1 MGQSGPT
8 SGSERSSIPDLEAPE
23 KVIISPLPIDSVS
36 DVSSIDKLLELADG
50 EAWNIDAQVRS
61 LQIAAVDP
69 SRDAAAA
76 ERARGPSLAAPTP
89 FDLAPAGTSVSN
101 SKAPPPLPPP
111 LPKAT
116 ASGSMPAVALKKSLP
131 PPLPRPPDQT
141 GSQSR
146 RPPPLDVQQ
155 QPPGTLV
162 DLLTARITSLESTD
176 DKVGLARAHI
186 ELSIAAEAVLGDD
199 ARSMVHAESALKV
212 DPRLAA
218 AHAILRRKRH
228 GRGAIA
234 AMLGHL
240 EHELAAATEETATV
254 ELLVEKAR
262 LLGAANEKPDVV
274 RAVWEQALARDSHHA
289 GALKGLETEL
299 VTRTHS
305 AIAEP
310 AQISEANQSLAEHL
324 GRMAD
329 AYVSEPRLAAWLH
342 AERAQILEWRL
353 RNIDGARGA
362 LERAVSL
369 DPSVGPVRD
378 ACVRHVS
385 AHNDAAA
392 AVVLL
397 DQEARIETDPQ
408 RAARLELDAACITSE
423 KLNDPLRALGLL
435 TRAASRAPTTTI
447 VDRRVLDELVR
458 LHEKEGH
465 WQQSARARRAR
476 LPYFVDPEVI
486 IYELRTLAQ
495 VHERLD
501 EPEIAIGHV
510 QHALSLD
517 PADMT
522 LLELLDRLLASVQR
536 DEERVALWVGEASRL
551 EDATKRA
558 RALCRAAQICEN
570 NLARP
575 LDSIRHLRAAWVA
588 SPGDSEV
595 LDNLARLLTPA
606 PSEVLDHEARGLVDL
621 YAQAVESARDPG
633 RKVAYLEKI
642 ALMWEEV
649 VGEPRRAARVYE
661 EILKIE
667 PDRRGAVIGLGR
679 CAARVGDDRALAR
692 SLLDEARLEGDGV
705 AKLTLRVR
713 AATTLARV
721 DPTRA
726 LSLVE
731 EVLEQDSAHPTA
743 RMLETRLHEDA
754 GRWERAAESTR
765 ARIENTTSPKDKIGL
780 WLALAQLENV
790 RLRNPRAALVSLQAA
805 RAIDP
810 THPVP
815 PEEILRMLDSA
826 GDDNLFRDAVDQLAK
841 DAPTSDERVRHL
853 VRAAEID
860 ELRIGD
866 DARAAMTYARA
877 MSEAPEE
884 ELISERLE
892 RVLVRRAATAAKTAD
907 SQHKTPAQ
915 NLAELIALQ
924 QKRLERART
933 PFAEK
938 RIAFD
943 LAQLL
948 IEAGRDL
955 PHATSLLER
964 VIGDEPRHIAALRA
978 GETVTRRSG
987 DWVALSRMLSRQGD
1001 ALQDTRARLG
1011 ALWSLAG
1018 LEEWRLPV
1026 GESGQTYAR
1035 ILRLDASDPGA
1046 LEATVRR
1053 EIPAARHG
1061 DLRAK
1066 RALIS
1071 ALRSLF
1077 AFASDDGTRLAIQL
1091 RLATLL
1097 ESFGNETPDITSATT
1112 MGILRE
1118 ALDRFRAGLHID
1130 PLSVTSATGLARVA
1144 PRLQD
1149 AEGAF
1154 AAASSLAELSVNPR
1168 ARARYLLDA
1177 ADILLRAG
1185 PDERLGKTADRRT
1198 KACLLLERAIDTD
1211 PDSIPAAGRL
1221 ATVRQ
1226 ENGESEKIVDTFRNA
1241 IKRAKAPDS
1250 IVLLGS
1256 EIARVARDE
1265 LNDLPLGI
1273 EAMRRVR
1280 EVAPTHA
1287 PSLLTLAE
1295 LCIAQRSWPEAVD
1308 ALESVVNS
1316 GGDPAPRLTAL
1327 FALASIYEHV
1337 LTRPNDAEDAI
1348 RKALDIDALNAR
1360 ALKALLRHI
1369 TSVRNAS
1376 MEDLGRE
1383 EREEVATLL
1392 ERLTNVEREPAQR
1405 CDLLLQLADIRNKL
1419 GDKPAVERALIEAT
1433 AQNPASVTAFARLA
1447 SCFRTPPAVASDPW
1461 TRDHVGH
1468 ARALAQVIGRGQQ
1481 LGRVDARWYAA
1492 LGQIEIESLGRVRD
1506 GITHLQQAVQLDP
1519 DMHEVRLE
1527 LAKAFTRAS
1536 AHDEASRVL
1545 VGMLAPQSATPIDSG
1560 EPGKSA
1566 PIVLIKE
1573 PAAALAMLEQSLVAE
1588 RRSEEALV
1596 TSELRAVAGDLD
1608 EGRLTW
1614 LRARRLPPVEQ
1625 HHAQLDR
1632 PTLVTHVLPPEG
1644 RHVLL
1649 EVAAAMAGMESK
1661 ILRADLTEI
1670 GISARDRISPRTN
1683 HPTRA
1688 LLDRLAKTLGL
1699 ADIDLVIT
1707 PSITRTRV
1715 LALDTLWIVCPR
1727 SLTDLPEPQ
1736 QLANLAR
1743 ALARIAFGVPWLEEL
1758 PPPHIEAFLIACAR
1772 QAVHGYAADDVDVLS
1787 SKLVAQYEP
1796 SVARNL
1802 SRKQKKLLD
1811 ELAPHVAAPQGRP
1824 IPVDTFI
1831 SALAR
1836 AELRAAM
1843 LLTGDVLAVL
1853 DEVRTMDPHLFH
1865 ATERPGVPA
1874 LTAYLDHPFAG
1885 DVCRYALTSEAVG
1898 LRRRIGTTW
1907 TG

>member
-1 MGQSGPT
+1 MGQSGQ
-8 SGSERSSIPDLEAPE
+8 SGADRRSIPDSEDVE
-23 KVIISPLPIDSVS
+23 KVIIAPASLDSAS
-36 DVSSIDKLLELADG
+36 DIASIDKLLELADG
-50 EAWNIDAQVRS
+50 EEWNIDAQVRS

-76 ERARGPSLAAPTP
+76 ERSRGPALVAPTP
-89 FDLAPAGTSVSN
+89 FDLTPLLSP
-101 SKAPPPLPPP
+101 SKAPPPLPLPGASRPPSPSSPNAGPPP
-111 LPKAT
+111 LPA
-116 ASGSMPAVALKKSLP
+116 AAIGGKKSLP
-131 PPLPRPPDQT
+131 PPLPHRADQT
-141 GSQSR
+141 GPHGHKPLEL
-146 RPPPLDVQQ
+146 PP
-155 QPPGTLV
+155 TLV
-162 DLLTARITSLESTD
+162 DLLQARIASLETGD
-176 DKVGLARAHI
+176 DKVGLARAQI
-186 ELSIAAEAVLGDD
+186 EMSIAAETVLGDD
-199 ARSMVHAESALKV
+199 ARSMLHAEAALKV

-218 AHAILRRKRH
+218 AHAVLRRKRH
-228 GRGAIA
+228 GRGAIS
-234 AMLGHL
+234 AMLAHL
-240 EHELAAATEETATV
+240 DH
-254 ELLVEKAR
+254 
-262 LLGAANEKPDVV
+262 D
-274 RAVWEQALARDSHHA
+274 QHA

-299 VTRTHS
+299 AVRTYA
-305 AIAEP
+305 AIAD
-310 AQISEANQSLAEHL
+310 AATIAEANQSLAEHL
-324 GRMAD
+324 AREAD

-342 AERAQILEWRL
+342 VERAQILEWRL
-353 RNIDGARGA
+353 RNIDGARAA

-378 ACVRHVS
+378 ACVRHVA

-392 AVVLL
+392 LVVLL
-397 DQEARIETDPQ
+397 DQEARIETDTF
-408 RAARLELDAACITSE
+408 RAARLELDGACVASE
-423 KLNDPLRALGLL
+423 KLKDPNRALQLL
-435 TRAASRAPTTTI
+435 SRASNRAPTTPI

-458 LHEKEGH
+458 LHELEGH
-465 WQQSARARRAR
+465 WEKSARARQTR
-476 LPYFVDPEVI
+476 LAFFIDPEVLVF
-486 IYELRTLAQ
+486 ELRTLAQ

-501 EPEIAIGHV
+501 EPDLAIRHV
-510 QHALSLD
+510 EQALALD
-517 PADMT
+517 PSDTT
-522 LLELLDRLLASVQR
+522 LIELLDRLLAQVGR
-536 DEERVALWVGEASRL
+536 DAKRVELWVNEASRL

-570 NLARP
+570 QLAQP
-575 LDSIRHLRAAWVA
+575 LEAIRHLRAAWVA
-588 SPGDSEV
+588 SPGDGEV
-595 LDNLARLLTPA
+595 LDSLARLLTPA

-642 ALMWEEV
+642 AMTWEEL

-661 EILKIE
+661 EILALE
-667 PDRRGAVIGLGR
+667 PDRRGAIIGLER

-692 SLLDEARLEGDGV
+692 ALLDEARLETDGV
-705 AKLTLRVR
+705 DKLTLHIR
-713 AATTLARV
+713 AATALARV
-721 DPTRA
+721 DPARA
-726 LSLVE
+726 LSLVD
-731 EVLEQDSAHPTA
+731 EVLEQDSAHSTA
-743 RMLETRLHEDA
+743 RTLETRLHEDS
-754 GRWERAAESTR
+754 GRWERAAESMR
-765 ARIENTTSPKDKIGL
+765 QRIDHTHVPKDKIAL
-780 WLALAQLENV
+780 WLALAQMQNV
-790 RLRNPRAALVSLQAA
+790 RLRDHKAALASLQAA
-805 RAIDP
+805 RELDP

-815 PEEILRMLDSA
+815 PEEILRMLDIA
-826 GDDNLFRDAVDQLAK
+826 EDDQLFREAVEALAK
-841 DAPTSDERVRHL
+841 DAPTAEERVRHL
-853 VRAAEID
+853 VHAAEID
-860 ELRIGD
+860 ELRLGD
-866 DARAAMTYARA
+866 DARAALTYARA

-884 ELISERLE
+884 DAIAERLE
-892 RVLVRRAATAAKTAD
+892 RVLVRRAATAAKAD
-907 SQHKTPAQ
+907 AQ
-915 NLAELIALQ
+915 KAPTQLLAELIALQ
-924 QKRLERART
+924 QKRLERVRT
-933 PFAEK
+933 PVAER

-943 LAQLL
+943 LAELL

-955 PHATSLLER
+955 PHATQLLER
-964 VIGDEPRHIAALRA
+964 VLTDDARHIAALRQ

-987 DWVALSRMLSRQGD
+987 DWVALARMLSAQGD
-1001 ALQDTRARLG
+1001 AFTDTGARLG
-1011 ALWSLAG
+1011 ALWSLAT

-1026 GESGQTYAR
+1026 AESGQTYNR

-1091 RLATLL
+1091 RLAQLL
-1097 ESFGNETPDITSATT
+1097 ESFANETPDITSATT
-1112 MGILRE
+1112 MGIVRE
-1118 ALDRFRAGLHID
+1118 SLDRFRAALHID
-1130 PLSVTSATGLARVA
+1130 NLSVTAATGLARVA
-1144 PRLQD
+1144 PRMQD
-1149 AEGAF
+1149 AEGSF
-1154 AAASSLAELSVNPR
+1154 AAATALAELSGNPK

-1185 PDERLGKTADRRT
+1185 PDERLGKMPERRN

-1221 ATVRQ
+1221 ATVRK

-1241 IKRAKAPDS
+1241 IKRAKAAES

-1280 EVAPTHA
+1280 EAAPTHA

-1308 ALESVVNS
+1308 ALEAVVNS
-1316 GGDPAPRLTAL
+1316 GRDVAPRLTAL

-1337 LTRPNDAEDAI
+1337 LTKPNDAEDAI
-1348 RKALDIDALNAR
+1348 RKALDIDPANAR

-1383 EREEVATLL
+1383 EREEVALLL
-1392 ERLTNVEREPAQR
+1392 ERLTNVERDPVQR
-1405 CDLLLQLADIRNKL
+1405 CDLLLQLADMRQKL

-1433 AQNPASVTAFARLA
+1433 AQNPKSVTAFARLA
-1447 SCFRTPPAVASDPW
+1447 ACFRTPPAVASDPW

-1468 ARALAQVIGRGQQ
+1468 ARALAQVIGRGSQ
-1481 LGRVDARWYAA
+1481 LGNVDARWFAA

-1506 GITHLQQAVQLDP
+1506 GITHLQQAVKLDP

-1545 VGMLAPQSATPIDSG
+1545 IGMLAPQVITGG
-1560 EPGKSA
+1560 EETKPA
-1566 PIVLIKE
+1566 PMGLIKE
-1573 PAAALAMLEQSLVAE
+1573 PPAALSMLEQSLGAE
-1588 RRSEEALV
+1588 RRTEEALLA
-1596 TSELRAVAGDLD
+1596 SELRAVAGDLD
-1608 EGRLTW
+1608 EGRLNW
-1614 LRARRLPPVEQ
+1614 LRSRRLSPVEQ

-1683 HPTRA
+1683 HPTRS

-1707 PSITRTRV
+1707 PSVTRTRV
-1715 LALDTLWIVCPR
+1715 LALDTLWVVAPR
-1727 SLTDLPEPQ
+1727 SLTELPEPQ
-1736 QLANLAR
+1736 QLASLAR
-1743 ALARIAFGVPWLEEL
+1743 ALARIAYGVPWLEEL

-1772 QAVHGYAADDVDVLS
+1772 QAVHGYGADDVDVLS

-1802 SRKQKKLLD
+1802 SRKQRKLLD

-1831 SALAR
+1831 NALAR
-1836 AELRAAM
+1836 AELRAAL
-1843 LLTGDVLAVL
+1843 LLTGDLLAVL
-1853 DEVRTMDPHLFH
+1853 DEIRTMDPHLFH
-1865 ATERPGVPA
+1865 ATERPGVEA
-1874 LTAYLDHPFAG
+1874 LAAYLDHPFAG
-1885 DVCRYALTSEAVG
+1885 DVIRYALTPEAVG

>member
-1 MGQSGPT
+1 MGQSGPQT
-8 SGSERSSIPDLEAPE
+8 GSDRSSNPDHEAVPD
-23 KVIISPLPIDSVS
+23 KVIISPIPIDSVS

-50 EAWNIDAQVRS
+50 DEWNIDAQVRS

-76 ERARGPSLAAPTP
+76 ERARGPSLAPPTP
-89 FDLAPAGTSVSN
+89 FDLGPAGSPLTTP
-101 SKAPPPLPPP
+101 SKGPPP
-111 LPKAT
+111 LPKASI
-116 ASGSMPAVALKKSLP
+116 SGSIPAVAKKSLP

-141 GSQSR
+141 GPQSR
-146 RPPPLDVQQ
+146 KSIDIQV

-162 DLLTARITSLESTD
+162 DLLTARITSLEGSD
-176 DKVGLARAHI
+176 DKVGLARAQI
-186 ELSIAAEAVLGDD
+186 ELSIAAEAILGDD
-199 ARSMVHAESALKV
+199 ARSMVHAEAALKI

-254 ELLVEKAR
+254 EFLVEKAR
-262 LLGAANEKPDVV
+262 LLGAANEKPEVV
-274 RAVWEQALARDSHHA
+274 RAVWEQALKRDPHHA

-299 VTRTHS
+299 ATRTYA
-305 AIAEP
+305 AIAD
-310 AQISEANQSLAEHL
+310 AASIAEANQSLAEHL

-353 RNIDGARGA
+353 RNIDAARGA

-369 DPSVGPVRD
+369 DPSVGPVRS
-378 ACVRHVS
+378 ACVRHVA

-397 DQEARIETDPQ
+397 DHESRIETDPQ
-408 RAARLELDAACITSE
+408 RAARLELDAACIASE
-423 KLNDPLRALGLL
+423 KLNDRSRALGLL
-435 TRAASRAPTTTI
+435 TRAAGRAPTTTI
-447 VDRRVLDELVR
+447 VDRRVLDELIR
-458 LHEKEGH
+458 LHEDEGH

-486 IYELRTLAQ
+486 VFELRSLAQ

-501 EPEIAIGHV
+501 EPEVAIGHV

-536 DEERVALWVGEASRL
+536 DEDRVKLWVSEASRL

-558 RALCRAAQICEN
+558 RALGRAAAICEN

-575 LDSIRHLRAAWVA
+575 LDAIRHLRAAWVA

-606 PSEVLDHEARGLVDL
+606 PSEVVDHEARGLVDL

-692 SLLDEARLEGDGV
+692 ALLDEARLESDGV
-705 AKLTLRVR
+705 DVLTLRIR
-713 AATTLARV
+713 AATALGRV
-721 DPTRA
+721 DPARA
-726 LSLVE
+726 LSLVD
-731 EVLEQDSAHPTA
+731 EVLEQDSAHPAA
-743 RMLETRLHEDA
+743 RVLETRLHEDA
-754 GRWERAAESTR
+754 GRWERAAESMR
-765 ARIENTTSPKDKIGL
+765 ARIQYTLNPKDKIAL
-780 WLALAQLENV
+780 WLALAQLENI
-790 RLRNPRAALVSLQAA
+790 RLRDPRAALASLQAA

-810 THPVP
+810 SHPVP
-815 PEEILRMLDSA
+815 PEQILRMLDSG
-826 GDDNLFRDAVDQLAK
+826 GDNVLFREAVEALAK
-841 DAPTSDERVRHL
+841 DAPTAEERVRHL
-853 VRAAEID
+853 LHAAEID

-884 ELISERLE
+884 DLISERLE
-892 RVLVRRAATAAKTAD
+892 RVLVRRAATAAKATE
-907 SQHKTPAQ
+907 QKPAAQ
-915 NLAELIALQ
+915 LLAELIALQ

-933 PFAEK
+933 PVAER

-955 PHATSLLER
+955 PHATQLLER
-964 VIGDEPRHIAALRA
+964 VLGDEPKHIAALRA
-978 GETVTRRSG
+978 GEVVTRRSG
-987 DWVALSRMLSRQGD
+987 DWVALSRMLSQQGD
-1001 ALQDTRARLG
+1001 AFQDTRARLG

-1061 DLRAK
+1061 DLRA
-1066 RALIS
+1066 RRSLIS

-1097 ESFGNETPDITSATT
+1097 ESFGNESPDITSATT

-1118 ALDRFRAGLHID
+1118 AHDRFRAALHID
-1130 PLSVTSATGLARVA
+1130 SLSVTSATGLARIA

-1177 ADILLRAG
+1177 AEILLRAG
-1185 PDERLGKTADRRT
+1185 PDERLGKNVDRRA

-1241 IKRAKAPDS
+1241 IKRARAAES

-1316 GGDPAPRLTAL
+1316 AREDGARLTAL

-1337 LTRPNDAEDAI
+1337 LARPNDAEDAI
-1348 RKALDIDALNAR
+1348 RKALDIDPGNAR

-1369 TSVRNAS
+1369 TSVRNSS
-1376 MEDLGRE
+1376 MEDLSRE

-1419 GDKPAVERALIEAT
+1419 GDKPAVEIALIEAT

-1447 SCFRTPPAVASDPW
+1447 SCFRTPPAIASDPW

-1468 ARALAQVIGRGQQ
+1468 ARALAQVIGRGAQ
-1481 LGRVDARWYAA
+1481 LGKVDARWFAA

-1506 GITHLQQAVQLDP
+1506 GITHLQQAVKIDP

-1545 VGMLAPQSATPIDSG
+1545 VGMLAPQGPPG
-1560 EPGKSA
+1560 EESTKSA
-1566 PIVLIKE
+1566 PMVLIKE
-1573 PAAALAMLEQSLVAE
+1573 PAAALSMLEQSLGAE

-1707 PSITRTRV
+1707 PAVTRTRV

-1736 QLANLAR
+1736 QAASLAR

-1811 ELAPHVAAPQGRP
+1811 ELAPHIAAPQGRP
-1824 IPVDTFI
+1824 IAVDVFI

-1843 LLTGDVLAVL
+1843 LLTGDLLATL
-1853 DEVRTMDPHLFH
+1853 DEMRTMDPHLFH
-1865 ATERPGVPA
+1865 ATERPGIAA
-1874 LTAYLDHPFAG
+1874 LTGYLDHPFAG
-1885 DVCRYALTSEAVG
+1885 DVIRFALTSEAVG